1 MKWVGI
7 IFKSIIGKREIV
19 ASKLI
24 KFTWFLVWVKK
35 FKMSSKKE
43 QWECKKGTL
52 SIDTILSN
60 LIFDNSNNSLP

>member
-43 QWECKKGTL
+43 QWEYKKGTL